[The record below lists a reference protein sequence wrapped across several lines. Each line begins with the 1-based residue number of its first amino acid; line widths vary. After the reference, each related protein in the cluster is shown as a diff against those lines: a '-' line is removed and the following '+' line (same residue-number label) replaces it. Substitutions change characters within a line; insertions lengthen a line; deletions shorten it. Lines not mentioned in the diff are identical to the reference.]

1 MIKILCL
8 HIAKNQASYHYRVEQ
23 LLGYWNEYDIELH
36 PVTIVGKKYGSKIKL
51 ALQSRHYDFVW
62 LQRKTLSPFIVNI
75 ITNRTRLIYDFDDA
89 LYTRQTGHDG
99 TLKDKHPGSQQTIK
113 RINHILKK
121 SSLIF
126 AGSKALARYAEIYN
140 PGNVHLLPT
149 ALEKPGTPVPGNTIQ
164 NRITIGWIGSIGN
177 LPYLELIDE
186 AAAEMQKKFPGASF
200 SVMSGKPP
208 ENLKTRWNFVPWSAE
223 TEHAWLQSID
233 IGIMPLTDDEWS
245 RGKCAFKL
253 LQYMSHQKPVI
264 ASAVG
269 ANMSTVQHGE
279 NGFLATTTAEWCRA
293 LEALISNRALRH
305 RMGQESLHIFETRF
319 ERSIIQEKIASIVRS
334 CICCSPG
341 CNGKS

>member
-8 HIAKNQASYHYRVEQ
+8 HIAKKQASYRYRVEQ
-23 LLGYWNEYDIELH
+23 FLSYWNEYDIELH
-36 PVTIVGKKYGSKIKL
+36 PVTIVGKKYGSKIRL
-51 ALQSRHYDFVW
+51 ALQSRYYDFVW
-62 LQRKTLSPFIVNI
+62 LQRKTLSPFIINI
-75 ITNRTRLIYDFDDA
+75 ITSRTRLIYDFDDA
-89 LYTRQTGHDG
+89 LYTKQTGHG
-99 TLKDKHPGSQQTIK
+99 GKLKDKHPGSQQTIK
-113 RINHILKK
+113 RMNHILKK

-140 PGNVHLLPT
+140 PANVHLLPT
-149 ALEKPGTPVPGNTIQ
+149 SLEKPDTGVPGNAIQ
-164 NRITIGWIGSIGN
+164 NRVTIGWIGNIGN
-177 LPYLELIDE
+177 LPYLDLIDE
-186 AAAEMQKKFPGASF
+186 AAAQVQKKFPGVSF

-208 ENLKTRWNFVPWSAE
+208 ENLKTRWNFVPWSAA

-233 IGIMPLTDDEWS
+233 IGIMPLADDEWS

-269 ANMSTVQHGE
+269 ANTSTVQHGE
-279 NGFLATTTAEWCRA
+279 NGFLATTASEWYRA
-293 LEALISNRALRH
+293 FETLINSRSLRQ
-305 RMGQESLHIFETRF
+305 RMGKESLHIFETRF

-334 CICCSPG
+334 CICSSPG